1 MHHAL
6 VINLTAAKALGLTI
20 PESFMLRADALIE

>member
-1 MHHAL
+1 MKNTTVL
-6 VINLTAAKALGLTI
+6 CVAAKALGLTI